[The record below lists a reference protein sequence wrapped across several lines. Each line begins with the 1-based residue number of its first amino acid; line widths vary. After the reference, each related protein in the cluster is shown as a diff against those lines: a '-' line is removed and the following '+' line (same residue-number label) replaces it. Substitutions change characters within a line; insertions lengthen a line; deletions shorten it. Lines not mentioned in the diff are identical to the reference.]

1 MTFSDFVGHDD
12 AKLALILNAIDP
24 NCGGVLFAGEKGS
37 GKSTL
42 SRLFKEILP
51 EAFPFIDLPLNIT
64 EDALMGG
71 VNIEDTIKTGRRV
84 FQPGVLG
91 RADGGV
97 VYIDDVNLL
106 SPDIASLV
114 LEAMGRGENIVERE
128 GIALRHP
135 SRFILVA
142 SMNQEEG
149 VLSPHLL
156 DRFGMMVLWEGLKEG
171 PQRIEV
177 IKKAAPDVF
186 GRSLSR
192 EDRCL
197 RDKIRSCRSV
207 LKDTVIPAE
216 TRDYIAQLC
225 IENNIPG
232 SRGDIY
238 LMYAARAHAAYCG
251 RKEVTRDD
259 VDAVAPLVL
268 AHRKRVSQQQQQ
280 QQMEQQTEQQEG
292 RQEHGEQTGSD
303 GQEKQHGSQSSGKH
317 REPDGSRPD
326 QAGMD
331 GPDDGGRQQ
340 MESNPKEEVFETG
353 GLFKTKRII
362 LRKDRVNRSVSG
374 RRTKTGSRDK
384 SGRYVKSVQRKKD
397 DIAIDATLRAAA
409 PHQKARGR
417 TEVILIRDDDLRFK
431 QREKKM
437 GHLVVFVVDG
447 SGSMGARRRMVE
459 TKGAVQSLLMDCY
472 QKRDRVSM
480 IVFRKDRAEVILPP
494 TSSVENASR
503 RLREIPVGGK
513 TPLAAGLLEAYR
525 LIKRATVKSPEM
537 RAIGVLI
544 TDGRANQGISGA
556 PIGEEVR
563 KMAQLLSELSLTD
576 YIVVDTEDKS
586 GFIKTDL
593 ALQIASQLGADY
605 HTIEGLR
612 ADCLVEMVQMKKVG
626 VFGF

>member
-1 MTFSDFVGHDD
+1 MTFSDFVGHED

-24 NCGGVLFAGEKGS
+24 GCGGVLFVGEKGS

-51 EAFPFIDLPLNIT
+51 EATPFIDLPLNVT
-64 EDALMGG
+64 EDALLGG

-84 FQPGVLG
+84 FQPGILS

-97 VYIDDVNLL
+97 LYIDDVNLL
-106 SPDIASLV
+106 SPEIVSLV
-114 LEAMGRGENIVERE
+114 LESLGRGENIVERE

-149 VLSPHLL
+149 VLLPHLL

-171 PQRIEV
+171 AQRLKI
-177 IKKAAPDVF
+177 IKMAAPEVSGQSFF
-186 GRSLSR
+186 GQG
-192 EDRCL
+192 DRCL
-197 RDKIRSCRSV
+197 RDQIRSCRSV
-207 LKDTVIPAE
+207 LKDTVIPGE
-216 TRDYIAQLC
+216 TGDYIAQLC

-238 LMYAARAHAAYCG
+238 LMYASRAHAAYCG

-268 AHRKRVSQQQQQ
+268 AHRKRVPQQQQ
-280 QQMEQQTEQQEG
+280 QQMEQQTDQEEG
-292 RQEHGEQTGSD
+292 RQEHGEQTRSD
-303 GQEKQHGSQSSGKH
+303 GQEKQHGSQSGGEH
-317 REPDGSRPD
+317 HETDGPRPD

-331 GPDDGGRQQ
+331 GPDDGGGQL

-409 PHQKARGR
+409 PYQKTRGR

-447 SGSMGARRRMVE
+447 SGSMGARKRMVE
-459 TKGAVQSLLMDCY
+459 TKGAIQSLLMDCY

-494 TSSVENASR
+494 TSSVENASK

-525 LIKRATVKSPEM
+525 LIKRATLKSPET
-537 RAIGVLI
+537 RVIGVLI

-556 PIGEEVR
+556 PIGEEVG
-563 KMAQLLSELSLTD
+563 KMAQILSELSLTD
-576 YIVVDTEDKS
+576 YIVVDTEDKG

-593 ALQIASQLGADY
+593 AFQIASQLGADY

-612 ADCLVEMVQMKKVG
+612 SDCLVEMVQMKKAG
-626 VFGF
+626 VFS